1 MDIKK
6 RLSEIVIEQLEEATS
21 HHKVY
26 GKLGIVDRIR
36 GGQVQ
41 LQKKQSEQA
50 GYKVVH
56 GQVVKMDPEELR
68 NRKRSARIAARK
80 RRSEMAQ
87 ILRRRLVSLKKRE
100 SRFGAGA

>member
-1 MDIKK
+1 MDIKE
-6 RLSEIVIEQLEEATS
+6 RLNQLVVEQLSEAIS

-41 LQKKQSEQA
+41 MQRKQSEQA
-50 GYKVVH
+50 GYKVVR
-56 GQVVKMDPEELR
+56 GQVVKMDPEEMR

-87 ILRRRLVSLKKRE
+87 ILRRRVISMKKRE
-100 SRFGAGA
+100 ARFGAGA